1 MIKRLI
7 FNDIK
12 NHKLLSVSTVLFMTA
27 STMLFSLA
35 AMLFATLSGSVD
47 KLMET
52 AVCPD
57 FLQMHSGDIE
67 LEKIDEFA
75 KNNPSVDDYQVS
87 GFLNIDNNI
96 IYLGDTNLS
105 DSTQDNG
112 LCVQNERFDFLID
125 MENNIPRVSEGEVY
139 VPACYK
145 SMYDINVSDTMKI
158 LDEELRIAG
167 FIRDS
172 QMSSMMASSKRF
184 LVNKADY
191 DRIKKIGSEE
201 YLIEFLL
208 TENMDTNLFST
219 DYSNALPY
227 TNGPQIT
234 KPLIKL
240 MNVLTDGIM
249 IFIILLTGVAVLL
262 ISLLCIKFITSIS
275 VEKDKPEAG
284 MLKAI
289 GVSDRNIRFLYFA
302 KYILLSV
309 VGSVLGIIGAFV
321 IRNPLSIK
329 LQESYGATNNYS
341 VSIIIA
347 VIVSA
352 VVEIIILLFINKVI
366 KSIDK
371 MSALEALFSVKSGKK
386 EKGQQVIIA
395 IVIAICVGM
404 TLLTEN
410 LSSTLASPD
419 FVTYMGIGDAKIR
432 MDIRGQK
439 DIIGVTNEQIE
450 KLKNDT
456 NVDKFAPLKTVSRT
470 VTTKDNEEV
479 NLLIETGEHGI
490 FPVKYSEGAYP
501 DEKGEIALS
510 ALLATQLSL
519 NVNDTIN
526 IDGPYKVCGIYS
538 DITNGGKTAKVK
550 SFYGDKQSD
559 GNVIWSVIYVS
570 LKDETDV
577 NMWIEKYNTT
587 GVETIN
593 INDYV
598 NGTYG
603 QTIAQIEKAK
613 YVAFLVASIII
624 AVVVLLFIRLLIEKR
639 RYKISLKKALGFND
653 LSLIKSYIANGIL
666 PVITGVISG
675 VLVGT
680 VLGEKICAIALMSF
694 GATGFKFSIQPVSV
708 TLISGLFLIIS
719 ISSVYVATLEIKNIK
734 AYECCIKND

>member
-12 NHKLLSVSTVLFMTA
+12 NHKLLSASTVLFMTA

-35 AMLFATLSGSVD
+35 AMLFVTLSGSVD
-47 KLMET
+47 RLMET

-57 FLQMHSGDIE
+57 FLQMHSGNIE
-67 LEKIDEFA
+67 PGKIDEFA
-75 KNNPSVDDYQVS
+75 KTNPSVADYQIS
-87 GFLNIDNNI
+87 GFLNIDNSI
-96 IYLGDTNLS
+96 IYLGDNNLS

-112 LCVQNERFDFLID
+112 LCIQNDRFDYLID
-125 MENNIPRVSEGEVY
+125 IEQNSPEVSVGEVY

-145 SMYDINVSDTMKI
+145 SMYNLGVSDTMKI
-158 LDEELRIAG
+158 GDEKLRIAG

-208 TENMDTNLFST
+208 TENADTNLFST
-219 DYSNALPY
+219 DYSNALPF

-249 IFIILLTGVAVLL
+249 IFVILLTGVAILL

-275 VEKDKPEAG
+275 VEKDRPEAG

-289 GVSDRNIRFLYFA
+289 GVSNKNIRFLYFS

-309 VGSVLGIIGAFV
+309 VGLILGIIGAL
-321 IRNPLSIK
+321 IIKEPLSYK
-329 LQESYGATNNYS
+329 LKESYGVTNNALD
-341 VSIIIA
+341 SIIIA
-347 VIVSA
+347 VIVS
-352 VVEIIILLFINKVI
+352 VVIELVILLFINNVI
-366 KSIDK
+366 KGFDK
-371 MSALEALFSVKSGKK
+371 MSALEALFSVKQGEKK
-386 EKGQQVIIA
+386 EKWQQIIIA
-395 IVIAICVGM
+395 FVIAICVGM

-439 DIIGVTNEQIE
+439 DIIDVINEQIE

-456 NVDKFAPLKTVSRT
+456 NVDKFAPLKTVSKNAM
-470 VTTKDNEEV
+470 TKENEEV

-490 FPVKYSEGAYP
+490 FPVKYSDGTYP
-501 DEKGEIALS
+501 GKEGEIALS
-510 ALLATQLSL
+510 NLLATELSL
-519 NVNDTIN
+519 KVGDTIN
-526 IDGPYKVCGIYS
+526 IDGKYRVCGIYS

-550 SFYGDKQSD
+550 SFYDD
-559 GNVIWSVIYVS
+559 GQLENVIWSVIYVS
-570 LKDETDV
+570 LKDDADV
-577 NMWIEKYNTT
+577 NEWIEKYNTT

-593 INDYV
+593 IDDYV
-598 NGTYG
+598 KGTYG

-613 YVAFLVASIII
+613 YVAFIVASVII
-624 AVVVLLFIRLLIEKR
+624 AVVVLLFISLLIEKR
-639 RYKISLKKALGFND
+639 RYKISLKKALGFSDVSIMN
-653 LSLIKSYIANGIL
+653 SYIGSGIL
-666 PVITGVISG
+666 PVITGVILG
-675 VLVGT
+675 VIIGNIA
-680 VLGEKICAIALMSF
+680 GEKICALALMSF
-694 GATGFKFSIQPVSV
+694 GATGFKFSIHPVAV
-708 TLISGLFLIIS
+708 TFISGLLLLIS
-719 ISSVYVATLEIKNIK
+719 IASVYIATLEIKNIK
-734 AYECCIKND
+734 AYECCVIKE

>member
-12 NHKLLSVSTVLFMTA
+12 NHKLLSASTVLFMTA

-35 AMLFATLSGSVD
+35 AMLFATLNGSVD
-47 KLMET
+47 RLMET

-57 FLQMHSGDIE
+57 FLQMHSGNIE
-67 LEKIDEFA
+67 PGKIDEFA
-75 KNNPSVDDYQVS
+75 KTNPSVADYQIS
-87 GFLNIDNNI
+87 GFLNIDNSI
-96 IYLGDTNLS
+96 IYLGDNNLS

-112 LCVQNERFDFLID
+112 LCIQNERFDYLID
-125 MENNIPRVSEGEVY
+125 IEQNSPEVSEGEVY

-145 SMYDINVSDTMKI
+145 SMYNLGVSDTMKI
-158 LDEELRIAG
+158 GDEKLRIAG

-208 TENMDTNLFST
+208 TENADTNLFST

-227 TNGPQIT
+227 TSGPQIT

-249 IFIILLTGVAVLL
+249 IFVILLTGVAILL

-275 VEKDKPEAG
+275 VEKDRPEAG

-289 GVSDRNIRFLYFA
+289 GVSNKNIRFLYFS

-309 VGSVLGIIGAFV
+309 VGLILGIIGAL
-321 IRNPLSIK
+321 IIKEPLSYK
-329 LQESYGATNNYS
+329 LKESYGVTNNALD
-341 VSIIIA
+341 SIIIA
-347 VIVSA
+347 VIVS
-352 VVEIIILLFINKVI
+352 VVIELVILLFINNVI
-366 KSIDK
+366 KGFDK
-371 MSALEALFSVKSGKK
+371 MSVLEALFSVKQGEKK
-386 EKGQQVIIA
+386 EKGQQIIIA
-395 IVIAICVGM
+395 FVIAICVGM

-432 MDIRGQK
+432 MDIRGQG
-439 DIIGVTNEQIE
+439 DITGVTNEQIE
-450 KLKNDT
+450 KLNGDKS
-456 NVDKFAPLKTVSRT
+456 VEKFAPLKTVSKNA
-470 VTTKDNEEV
+470 TTKENEEV

-490 FPVKYSEGAYP
+490 FPVKYSDGTYP
-501 DEKGEIALS
+501 GKEGEIALS
-510 ALLATQLSL
+510 SLLAKELLLS
-519 NVNDTIN
+519 VGDTIN
-526 IDGPYKVCGIYS
+526 IDGQYRVCGIYS

-550 SFYGDKQSD
+550 SFYDD
-559 GNVIWSVIYVS
+559 GQLENVIWSVIYVS
-570 LKDETDV
+570 LKDDVDV
-577 NMWIEKYNTT
+577 NKWIEKYNTT

-593 INDYV
+593 IDDYV
-598 NGTYG
+598 KGTYG

-613 YVAFLVASIII
+613 YVAFIVASVII
-624 AVVVLLFIRLLIEKR
+624 AVVVLLFISLLIEKR
-639 RYKISLKKALGFND
+639 RYKISLKKALGFSD
-653 LSLIKSYIANGIL
+653 SSLIKTYIGSGIL
-666 PVITGVISG
+666 PVITGVILG
-675 VLVGT
+675 VIIGNIA
-680 VLGEKICAIALMSF
+680 GEKICALTLMSF
-694 GATGFKFSIQPVSV
+694 GATGFKFSIHPVAV
-708 TLISGLFLIIS
+708 AFISGLLLLIS
-719 ISSVYVATLEIKNIK
+719 IASVYIATLEIKNIK
-734 AYECCIKND
+734 AYECCVVKE